1 MQPDEAVHCFQRVLQ
16 LNPNHAG
23 AYYNFG
29 GILVSRGKYEEA
41 LQCYRKALELKP
53 DYAEAQ
59 WNIALINLLHGKFEE
74 GWKGY
79 EWRWQLKGVSV
90 TRTFSQPRWDGSD
103 ITGRSILLYAE
114 QGFGDTIQFIRYAP
128 LVAQRGAKVIIE
140 CQKEL
145 TSLLQNVEGVQ
156 KVVANGESLPD
167 FDVQCPLLSLPLIF
181 GTTIENIPAQIPYVT
196 VNADSVKK
204 WKDKIRNDSSKLKI
218 GLVWAGDPSLKDD
231 RIRSCSLGA
240 FSPLAISDDISFY
253 SLQKGPAAEQSNT
266 PPDGMQILRLYGRD
280 H

>member
-1 MQPDEAVHCFQRVLQ
+1 MQEKGHIDQAIVYYEIAIGLNQNFTEAHYNLGVAFKDKGQPDEAVHCFQRVLQ
-16 LNPNHAG
+16 LNPDHAG

-29 GILVSRGKYEEA
+29 GILVSKGKYEEA

-103 ITGRSILLYAE
+103 ITGRTILLYAE

-156 KVVANGESLPD
+156 KVVAYGESLPS
-167 FDVQCPLLSLPLIF
+167 FDVQCPLLSLPH
-181 GTTIENIPAQIPYVT
+181 
-196 VNADSVKK
+196 D
-204 WKDKIRNDSSKLKI
+204 IRDND
-218 GLVWAGDPSLKDD
+218 
-231 RIRSCSLGA
+231 
-240 FSPLAISDDISFY
+240 
-253 SLQKGPAAEQSNT
+253 
-266 PPDGMQILRLYGRD
+266 
-280 H
+280 